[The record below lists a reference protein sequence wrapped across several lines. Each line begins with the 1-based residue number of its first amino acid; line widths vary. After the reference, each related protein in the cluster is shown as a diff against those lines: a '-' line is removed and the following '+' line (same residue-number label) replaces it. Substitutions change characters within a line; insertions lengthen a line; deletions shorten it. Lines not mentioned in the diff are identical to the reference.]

1 MTGHR
6 NAGEQDLFH
15 DLSFGREVYDV
26 EIHGMGNGQ
35 FIGPVK
41 EDGGPCRIAFRGSTV
56 VRDGRRV
63 ALARGTMA
71 WTDRSN
77 AGEPS

>member
-1 MTGHR
+1 MAEPVLFR
-6 NAGEQDLFH
+6 DLQ
-15 DLSFGREVYDV
+15 FGQEIYGV
-26 EIHGMGNGQ
+26 EIHGTGNGK
-35 FIGPVK
+35 FIGLVK

-71 WTDRSN
+71 WVEQEGKGDT
-77 AGEPS
+77 A

>member
-6 NAGEQDLFH
+6 NAGERDLFQG
-15 DLSFGREVYDV
+15 LSFGREIYDV
-26 EIHGMGNGQ
+26 EIHGTGNGQ
-35 FIGPVK
+35 FVGLVR

-56 VRDGRRV
+56 MRDGRRV
-63 ALARGTMA
+63 ALARGAMA

-77 AGEPS
+77 AGETS